1 MTGNRRFWPV
11 DIGIVEPTKDIFT
24 QLALERDQI
33 WAEAV
38 AAYMLGES
46 LCLSKVANSEA
57 VDAQES
63 HSEINPKVGVIAEF
77 LERKIPSDWYSRDLA
92 ARRAYW
98 GMGAKSSEG
107 LMERD
112 RICAAE
118 IWCECFLGD
127 IKAMKR
133 SDSME
138 INSILSAI
146 PGWQR
151 NSKPFDFKASY
162 GRQRCFIKQQSPL

>member
-46 LCLSKVANSEA
+46 LCLSKAANSEA

-63 HSEINPKVGVIAEF
+63 HSEINPKVGVITEF

-118 IWCECFLGD
+118 IWCECFLGE
-127 IKAMKR
+127 IKNLKR

-138 INSILSAI
+138 INSILATI
-146 PGWQR
+146 PGWKKY
-151 NSKPFDFKASY
+151 NKSIKFGSVY
-162 GRQRCFIKQQSPL
+162 GVQKGYKRSEVSV